1 MLQIGCDYKFNLLT
15 PVPNLKKN
23 KNINFTEPKNSFNLE
38 LILKKMKG

>member
-1 MLQIGCDYKFNLLT
+1 MLQTGCDYGINLLT

-23 KNINFTEPKNSFNLE
+23 KKRNFTEPKNHFNLE